1 MEPRPSPEPADQPSR
16 PGGGER
22 EASPSEGRSPA
33 ADPDTGTG
41 ADAPDP
47 NASRAPDQDEASRAV
62 AEMADRW
69 RRAAADLD
77 NFRKRYLR
85 ELTSEVARERDQVAA
100 AWLPIVDNLERA
112 LAHAGSDPDTILQGV
127 RAVRDQAVE
136 LLARLGYP
144 RRADVN
150 VPFDPNRHEVVTVI
164 EDTNAEPGTVVDVL
178 RPGYGDAER
187 QLRPAAV
194 AVSRPGE

>member
-1 MEPRPSPEPADQPSR
+1 VGPD
-16 PGGGER
+16 
-22 EASPSEGRSPA
+22 A
-33 ADPDTGTG
+33 AD
-41 ADAPDP
+41 ALRP
-47 NASRAPDQDEASRAV
+47 NASQAQDQDEALPAV

-85 ELTSEVARERDQVAA
+85 DLTSEVARERDRVAA
-100 AWLPIVDNLERA
+100 AWLPIVDDLERA
-112 LAHAGSDPDTILQGV
+112 LAHAGVDPRKIVDGV
-127 RAVRDQAVE
+127 RAVREQAVQ

-144 RRADVN
+144 RRAEVN

-164 EDTNAEPGTVVDVL
+164 DDPDAEPGTVVEVV

-187 QLRPAAV
+187 QLRPAGV
-194 AVSRPGE
+194 AVSKPRE